1 MGQESAEIRTAQPL
15 LQPGRFLP
23 PTLPGAANRKSSLS
37 GHDRAHTGTHPMTLQ
52 FSLTNTAATAVD
64 SPCIVV
70 GVYEQAVLGN
80 AAEAVDRAT
89 GGLIRQQLESGDISG
104 KAGSTSVLFAP
115 PGIAAKRVMVVGL
128 GAQKSFDGARFQ
140 KIHIEAARALGRL
153 PLNAAVSYLT
163 DVDVPGR
170 DAAWRVRVAALAS
183 DFAAYRYTA
192 TFKPR
197 DKAKPAELATPAFAA
212 GDEAHAAL
220 EQATAIAEG
229 VRFARELANLPPN
242 ICNPAYIAAQAQAF
256 ADLHDKVNCQVLD
269 EAQMAELGFGSL
281 LAVARGSANKPRLI
295 ALEYKGGDPDDKPYA
310 LVGKGVTF
318 DSGGLSLKP
327 GPGMEDMKFDM
338 GGAAGVMGAF
348 VAAVKMGLKR
358 NLVCVVPSVENMP
371 GGDSYRPSDVLT
383 SLSGLTIEVL
393 NTDAEGRL
401 ILCDALTWTAKTYQ
415 PHTIVDAATL
425 TGACVVAL
433 GKHASGLMSKHD
445 DLAAE
450 LLAAGE
456 ETLDRA
462 WRLPLWDDYQVQ
474 LESGF
479 ADVANIGGK
488 TAGAITAGCFLSRFT
503 DGQRWA
509 HLDIAGTAWEDG
521 RKGLATGRPV
531 ALLAQWLL
539 DRE

>member
-1 MGQESAEIRTAQPL
+1 
-15 LQPGRFLP
+15 
-23 PTLPGAANRKSSLS
+23 
-37 GHDRAHTGTHPMTLQ
+37 MTLQ
-52 FSLTNTAATAVD
+52 FSLGTHAPESVD
-64 SPCIVV
+64 SACIVV
-70 GVYEQAVLGN
+70 GVYEQGVLSG
-80 AAEAVDRAT
+80 AAERVDRAT
-89 GGLIRQQLESGDISG
+89 DGLIKRQLESGDITG

-115 PGIAAKRVMVVGL
+115 SGVSAKRVLVVGL
-128 GAQKSFDGARFQ
+128 GTQKSFGDGRFQ
-140 KIHIEAARALGRL
+140 KVNHEATRALGRL
-153 PLNAAVSYLT
+153 PLTESVSYLT
-163 DVDVPGR
+163 EVDVPGR
-170 DAAWRVRVAALAS
+170 DAAWRVRMAALAS

-197 DKAKPAELATPAFAA
+197 DKAKPAELAAITFAGGA
-212 GDEAHAAL
+212 G
-220 EQATAIAEG
+220 EQASLQQASAIAEG

-242 ICNPAYIAAQAQAF
+242 ICNPVYIAEQARSF
-256 ADLHDKVNCQVLD
+256 ADKHDKVSCSVLD
-269 EAQMAELGFGSL
+269 EVEMAKLGFGSL

-295 ALEYKGGDPDDKPYA
+295 ALEYKGGEDGDKRYA
-310 LVGKGVTF
+310 FVGKGVTF
-318 DSGGLSLKP
+318 DSGGISLKP

-338 GGAAGVMGAF
+338 GGAASMLGAF
-348 VAAVKMGLKR
+348 VAAVKMGLKL

-383 SLSGLTIEVL
+383 SLSGLTIEVR

-401 ILCDALTWTAKTYQ
+401 ILCDALTWTARTFQ
-415 PHTIVDAATL
+415 PHTIIDAATL

-462 WRLPLWDDYQVQ
+462 WRLPLWDDYQAQ

-509 HLDIAGTAWEDG
+509 HLDIAGTAWEEG
-521 RKGLATGRPV
+521 RKGMATGRPV
-531 ALLAQWLL
+531 TLLAQWLL
-539 DRE
+539 NRE

>member
-1 MGQESAEIRTAQPL
+1 
-15 LQPGRFLP
+15 
-23 PTLPGAANRKSSLS
+23 
-37 GHDRAHTGTHPMTLQ
+37 MTLQ
-52 FSLTNTAATAVD
+52 FSLGTATPESVD
-64 SPCIVV
+64 NACIVV
-70 GVYEQAVLGN
+70 GVYEKGTLSS
-80 AAEAVDRAT
+80 AAERVDQAT
-89 GGLIRQQLESGDISG
+89 DGLIKRQLESGDITG
-104 KAGSTSVLFAP
+104 KAGSSSVLFAP
-115 PGIAAKRVMVVGL
+115 AGISARRVLVVGL

-140 KIHIEAARALGRL
+140 KVNHEAARALARL
-153 PLNAAVSYLT
+153 PITTAFSYLT
-163 DVDVPGR
+163 EVDVPGR
-170 DAAWRVRVAALAS
+170 DANWRLRVAALAS

-197 DKAKPAELATPAFAA
+197 DKAKPPELASITFAGSA
-212 GDEAHAAL
+212 DEQAAL
-220 EQATAIAEG
+220 DQATAIADG

-242 ICNPAYIAAQAQAF
+242 ICNPVYIAGQASAF
-256 ADLHDKVNCQVLD
+256 ADNHDKVSCSVLD
-269 EAQMAELGFGSL
+269 EVEMAQLGFGSL
-281 LAVARGSANKPRLI
+281 LAVARGSTNKPRLI
-295 ALEYKGGDPDDKPYA
+295 ALEYKGGNEGDKPYA

-318 DSGGLSLKP
+318 DAGGISLKP

-338 GGAAGVMGAF
+338 GGAAAVLGAF
-348 VAAVKMGLKR
+348 VAAVKMDLKL

-371 GGDSYRPSDVLT
+371 DGDSYRPSDVLT

-401 ILCDALTWTAKTYQ
+401 ILCDALTWTTRTFQ

-503 DGQRWA
+503 EGQRWA

-521 RKGLATGRPV
+521 RKGMATGRPV
-531 ALLAQWLL
+531 TLLAQWLL